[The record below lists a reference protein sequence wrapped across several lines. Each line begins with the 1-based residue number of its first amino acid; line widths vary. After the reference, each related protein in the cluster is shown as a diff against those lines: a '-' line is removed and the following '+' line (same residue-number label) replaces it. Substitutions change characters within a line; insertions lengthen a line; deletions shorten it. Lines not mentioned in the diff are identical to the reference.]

1 MWSGWPRNLGG
12 LVVSMTGEP
21 EGRRGSKVQ
30 ACAEGHPKKHRSEQT
45 GAGMVSP
52 SEGNEARREGQRE
65 VLAPP

>member
-1 MWSGWPRNLGG
+1 MRSGWSRNLGG

-21 EGRRGSKVQ
+21 EGRRQSKVQ
-30 ACAEGHPKKHRSEQT
+30 ACAERHPRKHRSEPA

-52 SEGNEARREGQRE
+52 SEGNEARREGQRG